1 MIIWNLTDTTTYNDL
16 VITPAFL
23 LIQPDLASN
32 YQGGSQ
38 HWRMKNVSSEG
49 IMAERGHSG
58 QEWAG
63 EKMEKEG
70 SQIKR

>member
-1 MIIWNLTDTTTYNDL
+1 MTDATTFNDL
-16 VITPAFL
+16 MITQAFL
-23 LIQPDLASN
+23 LIQLDLASN

-49 IMAERGHSG
+49 NMTERGHSG